1 MRQKGAPTPIGGGSL
16 DLAALVA
23 EHHRALYAY
32 AFRLSG
38 NGQDAEDL
46 VQQAF
51 LVAQQKGHQIR
62 DPEAARSWLY
72 TVLRN
77 GYLKEFRRRGP
88 ELAENLN
95 LDLNGFADV
104 DAADDWFDPEKLQ
117 AALDQLPPQFKTV
130 LLMFYFEDIS
140 YREIAEKLEL
150 PIGTVMSRLSRAK
163 GHLRTA
169 LLTAERSVEKEEST

>member
-1 MRQKGAPTPIGGGSL
+1 MEPEGAATPIGGEGL

-38 NGQDAEDL
+38 NQQDAEDL

-62 DPEAARSWLY
+62 NAEAARGWLY

-77 GYLKEFRRRGP
+77 SFLKSCRRQQP
-88 ELAENLN
+88 ELAENLCM
-95 LDLNGFADV
+95 DLNGFAHV
-104 DAADDWFDPEKLQ
+104 DAKDHWFDSEHLQ
-117 AALDQLPPQFKTV
+117 NALELLPPQFKV
-130 LLMFYFEDIS
+130 VVLMFYYEDCS
-140 YREIAEKLEL
+140 YREIADKLEL

-163 GHLRTA
+163 GYLRNT
-169 LLTAERSVEKEEST
+169 LLEAEQPAGKETSI